1 MTSATFRAALIQI
14 TAGPEPGANA
24 QHNAALVQ
32 EAATGGAD
40 FVMLPEVCNMIEPNR
55 SALRQKVRTEDEDE
69 TIALLRETAAKAGVW
84 VLIGSAVIAPN
95 GSDGKL
101 ANRSM
106 LIDSAGEIQGRYDKM
121 HLFDVNVGS
130 DDVYRESD
138 TYQGGDKLALVETPW
153 GPLGMTI
160 CYDLR
165 FPHLYRDY
173 AKAGAVMLTIP
184 SAFTRPTGAAHW
196 HVLLRARAIE
206 CGAFV
211 FAPAQTG
218 DHPGG
223 RKTYGHGLAVDPWGE
238 VLVDQGEE
246 PGVAY
251 AEIDTELATAARS
264 RIPAL
269 KHDRDYTLNSG
280 NSGNSV

>member
-1 MTSATFRAALIQI
+1 MTSTTFRAALIQI
-14 TAGPEPGANA
+14 TAGPEPASNA
-24 QHNAALVQ
+24 QLNAALVK
-32 EAATGGAD
+32 EASAGGAQ
-40 FVMLPEVCNMIEPNR
+40 FVMLPEVCNMIEPDR
-55 SALRQKVRTEDEDE
+55 AALRQKVRLENEDE
-69 TIALLRETAAKAGVW
+69 TIAVLRETAAKAGVW
-84 VLIGSAVIAPN
+84 VLVGSAVVAPN
-95 GSDGKL
+95 GPEGKL
-101 ANRSM
+101 ANRSL
-106 LIDSAGEIQGRYDKM
+106 LIDSNGEIQGRYDKM

-138 TYQGGDKLALVETPW
+138 TYQGGDKLALIETPW
-153 GPLGMTI
+153 GSLGMTV

-184 SAFTRPTGAAHW
+184 SAFTRPTGLAHW

-223 RKTYGHGLAVDPWGE
+223 RKTFGHGLAVDPWGE
-238 VLVDQGEE
+238 VLIDQGEE
-246 PGVAY
+246 TGIAY
-251 AEIDTELATAARS
+251 AEIDTGLAAKARS

-269 KHDRDYTLNSG
+269 KHDREYALSSTKLL
-280 NSGNSV
+280 

>member
-14 TAGPEPGANA
+14 TAGPEPASNA
-24 QHNAALVQ
+24 LQNAALVQ
-32 EAATGGAD
+32 EAAAGGAQ
-40 FVMLPEVCNMIEPNR
+40 FVMLPEVCNMIEPDR
-55 SALRQKVRTEDEDE
+55 AALRQKVRPEDEDE
-69 TIALLRETAAKAGVW
+69 TITVLRETAAKAGVW
-84 VLIGSAVIAPN
+84 VLVGSAVVAPN
-95 GSDGKL
+95 GPEGKL
-101 ANRSM
+101 ANRSL
-106 LIDSAGEIQGRYDKM
+106 LIDSVGEIRGRYDKM

-153 GPLGMTI
+153 GSIGMTV

-184 SAFTRPTGAAHW
+184 SAFTRPTGMAHW
-196 HVLLRARAIE
+196 HILLRARAIE

-223 RKTYGHGLAVDPWGE
+223 RKTYGHGLVVDPWGE
-238 VLVDQGEE
+238 VLIDQGEE
-246 PGVAY
+246 TGIAY
-251 AEIDTELATAARS
+251 AEIDARLAEAARS

-269 KHDRDYTLNSG
+269 KNDREYTLSNSDLL
-280 NSGNSV
+280 

>member
-14 TAGPEPGANA
+14 TAGPEPASNA
-24 QHNAALVQ
+24 LQNAALVQ
-32 EAATGGAD
+32 EAAAGGAQ
-40 FVMLPEVCNMIEPNR
+40 FVMLPEVCNMIEPDR
-55 SALRQKVRTEDEDE
+55 AALRQKVRPEDEDE
-69 TIALLRETAAKAGVW
+69 TITVLRETAAKAGVW
-84 VLIGSAVIAPN
+84 VLVGSAVVAPN
-95 GSDGKL
+95 GPEGKL
-101 ANRSM
+101 ANRSL
-106 LIDSAGEIQGRYDKM
+106 LIDSVGEIRGRYDKM

-153 GPLGMTI
+153 GSIGMSV

-184 SAFTRPTGAAHW
+184 SAFTRPTGMAHW

-223 RKTYGHGLAVDPWGE
+223 RKTYGHGLVVDPWGE
-238 VLVDQGEE
+238 VLIDQGEE
-246 PGVAY
+246 TGIAY
-251 AEIDTELATAARS
+251 AEIDARLAEAARS

-269 KHDRDYTLNSG
+269 KNDREYTLSNSDLL
-280 NSGNSV
+280 

>member
-1 MTSATFRAALIQI
+1 MTPATFRAALIQI
-14 TAGPEPGANA
+14 TAGPEPASNA
-24 QHNAALVQ
+24 QINATLIQ
-32 EAATGGAD
+32 EAAAGGAQ
-40 FVMLPEVCNMIEPNR
+40 FVMLPEVCNMIEPDR
-55 SALRQKVRTEDEDE
+55 AALRQKVRPEDEDE
-69 TIALLRETAAKAGVW
+69 TIACLRDTAAKAGVW
-84 VLIGSAVIAPN
+84 VLVGSAVVAPN
-95 GSDGKL
+95 GPAGKL
-101 ANRSM
+101 ANRSL
-106 LIDSAGEIQGRYDKM
+106 LIDSTGEIRGRYDKM

-138 TYQGGDKLALVETPW
+138 TYLGGDKLAMIETPW
-153 GPLGMTI
+153 GLLGMTV

-196 HVLLRARAIE
+196 HVLLQARAIE

-238 VLVDQGEE
+238 ILIDQGQET
-246 PGVAY
+246 GIAY
-251 AEIDTELATAARS
+251 AEIDTRLAEAARS

-269 KHDRDYTLNSG
+269 KHDRKYVLDTRKPL
-280 NSGNSV
+280 

>member
-1 MTSATFRAALIQI
+1 MTPATFRAALLQI
-14 TAGPEPGANA
+14 TAGPEPASNA
-24 QHNAALVQ
+24 RQNATLVQ
-32 EAATGGAD
+32 EAATGGAQ
-40 FVMLPEVCNMIEPNR
+40 FVMLPEVCNMIEPDR
-55 SALRQKVRTEDEDE
+55 TALRQKVRSEDEDE
-69 TIALLRETAAKAGVW
+69 TITSLRDTAAKAGVW
-84 VLIGSAVIAPN
+84 ILIGSAVVAPN
-95 GSDGKL
+95 GPEGKL
-101 ANRSM
+101 ANRSL
-106 LIDSAGEIQGRYDKM
+106 LIDSTGEIRGRYDKM

-130 DDVYRESD
+130 NDVYRESD
-138 TYQGGDKLALVETPW
+138 TYQGGDKLALIETPW
-153 GPLGMTI
+153 GPLGMTV

-238 VLVDQGEE
+238 VLIDQGEE
-246 PGVAY
+246 TGIAY
-251 AEIDTELATAARS
+251 ADIDTRLAETARS

-269 KHDRDYTLNSG
+269 KHDREYTLS
-280 NSGNSV
+280 SSKPL

>member
-14 TAGPEPGANA
+14 TAGPEPASNA
-24 QHNAALVQ
+24 LQNAALVQ
-32 EAATGGAD
+32 EAAAGGAQ
-40 FVMLPEVCNMIEPNR
+40 FVMLPEVCNMIEPDR
-55 SALRQKVRTEDEDE
+55 AALRQKVRPEDEDE
-69 TIALLRETAAKAGVW
+69 TISVLRDTAAKAGVW
-84 VLIGSAVIAPN
+84 VLIGSAVVAPN
-95 GSDGKL
+95 GPEGKL
-101 ANRSM
+101 ANRSL
-106 LIDSAGEIQGRYDKM
+106 LIDSAGEIRGRYDKM

-153 GPLGMTI
+153 GPLGMTV

-184 SAFTRPTGAAHW
+184 SAFTRPTGMAHW

-238 VLVDQGEE
+238 VLIDQGEDT
-246 PGVAY
+246 GIAY
-251 AEIDTELATAARS
+251 ADIDIRLAEAARS

-269 KHDRDYTLNSG
+269 KHDRKYVLSKDELL
-280 NSGNSV
+280 

>member
-1 MTSATFRAALIQI
+1 MTSATFRAALLQI
-14 TAGPEPGANA
+14 TAGPDPVVNA
-24 QHNAALVQ
+24 QHNSDLVQ
-32 EAATGGAD
+32 EAANGGAD
-40 FVMLPEVCNMIEPNR
+40 IVMLPEVCNMIEPDR
-55 SALRQKVRTEDEDE
+55 TALRQKVQTEQDDE
-69 TIALLRETAAKAGVW
+69 TIIRLRDMAAKTGVW
-84 VLIGSAVIAPN
+84 VLIGSAVVAPN
-95 GSDGKL
+95 GPNGKL
-101 ANRSM
+101 ANRSL
-106 LIDSAGEIQGRYDKM
+106 LIDRNGDIQGRYDKM

-138 TYQGGDKLALVETPW
+138 TYQGGDKLALIDTPW
-153 GPLGMTI
+153 GALGMTV

-173 AKAGAVMLTIP
+173 AKAGAVMLTVP

-223 RKTYGHGLAVDPWGE
+223 RKTYGHGLIIDPWGE

-246 PGVAY
+246 PGIAY
-251 AEIDTELATAARS
+251 VEIDKELAETARS

-269 KHDRDYTLNSG
+269 QHDRDYVLEVN
-280 NSGNSV
+280 